1 MKPCPVFCYSKG
13 VENNNRGI
21 SELSNHVIL
30 LESVQKTFDPE
41 LSRQVR
47 NQQQYQ
53 KYMSSYSMQK
63 SEIILG

>member
-1 MKPCPVFCYSKG
+1 MKPCPVSCYSKG

-30 LESVQKTFDPE
+30 LESVQKTFDLE

-47 NQQQYQ
+47 IQQQYQ
-53 KYMSSYSMQK
+53 KYMSSYPMQK
-63 SEIILG
+63 SEIILV